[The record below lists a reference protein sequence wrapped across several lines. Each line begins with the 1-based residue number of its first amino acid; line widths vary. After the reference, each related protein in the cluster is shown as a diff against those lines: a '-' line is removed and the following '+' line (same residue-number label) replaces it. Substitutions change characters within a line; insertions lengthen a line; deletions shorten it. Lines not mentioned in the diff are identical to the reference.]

1 MRNKKSSYPAS
12 AGYIFYSGGIAV
24 KRGDPVYQQFL
35 DILREELRPA
45 MGCTEPIALAY
56 AGAKARQ
63 LLGKSPD
70 RVQVR
75 VSGNIIKNVKSVIVP
90 NTGGLHGIG
99 PAVCAG
105 IVCGDADKALEVISS
120 VTDSQ
125 RRELNRFL
133 EAVPVDIQP
142 ASSCL
147 VFDIDISL
155 SAGRDQVRLRIVN
168 HHTNI
173 VYMEKNGEIL
183 KELPVT
189 ESSEDQLTD
198 KSCLNMERI
207 VEFADCVDVRDLSE
221 VARQI
226 SCNMAIAREGISGN
240 WGANIGSV
248 ILGCQGALLSK
259 QAQAYAA
266 AGSDARMS
274 GCEMP
279 VIILSGSGNQG
290 ITASVPVAVY
300 AQALGKSQEELLR
313 AVALSDLVTIHQK
326 AGIGRLSA
334 YCGAI
339 SAGCGAGAG
348 IAYLQGGGLDAVA
361 HTVVNAIAILSGT
374 ICDGAKPSCAAKIAA
389 AVDAGILGWEMYRAH
404 QQFYGGDGIV
414 TKGVDKTVRN
424 VGRLAREGMR
434 ETDKTILEIMLAD

>member
-1 MRNKKSSYPAS
+1 MKK
-12 AGYIFYSGGIAV
+12 
-24 KRGDPVYQQFL
+24 GDPIYQAYL
-35 DILREELRPA
+35 NILAEELRPA

-63 LLGKSPD
+63 LLGAIPE
-70 RVQVR
+70 QVLIR

-90 NTGGLHGIG
+90 NTGGLHGIA

-105 IVCGDADKALEVISS
+105 VIAGDADKVLEVISG
-120 VTDSQ
+120 VTDEQ
-125 RRELNRFL
+125 RAQLKRYL
-133 EAVPVDIQP
+133 ETADIEIQP
-142 ASSCL
+142 SESEL
-147 VFDIDISL
+147 IFDIDITL
-155 SAGRDQVRLRIVN
+155 RAGEDHARLRIAN

-173 VYMEKNGEIL
+173 VTMEKNGQVIL
-183 KELPVT
+183 SLPVA

-198 KSCLNMERI
+198 KSCLSIEKI
-207 VEFADCVDVRDLSE
+207 VEFADCVDVTDVEPL
-221 VARQI
+221 VGRQI
-226 SCNMAIAREGISGN
+226 DCNMAIAREGLEGN
-240 WGANIGSV
+240 WGANIGRV
-248 ILGCQGALLSK
+248 ILSRQGELLSK
-259 QAQAYAA
+259 QAAAYAA

-279 VIILSGSGNQG
+279 VMIISGSGNQG

-300 AQALGKSQEELLR
+300 AEAMGKSREELLR
-313 AVALSDLVTIHQK
+313 AVTLSDLVTIHQK
-326 AGIGRLSA
+326 TGIGRLSA

-348 IAYLQGGGLDAVA
+348 VAYLQGGRFHAVA

-389 AVDAGILGWEMYRAH
+389 AVDAGILGCDMYWEH

-414 TKGVDKTVRN
+414 TKGVDKTVTN
-424 VGRLAREGMR
+424 VGILAREGMR
-434 ETDKTILEIMLAD
+434 ETDKTILQIMLSDGE